1 MQDEAWGGGRGGPQ
15 PGGTPQKPACSY
27 GGLCYSGEG
36 RWDESEPAS
45 WGRSWVPASRSFSS
59 NRLHLDLGAGGCGL
73 GPAGG
78 RGAAGSGNGQLW
90 SGGLGISSILR
101 DALEAGETAGPPQ
114 TQTGALCVF
123 LVWQVNPG
131 WNFCPFEKKKIVIC
145 FSAVLVSYF
154 LPKPVSWDTPLR

>member
-1 MQDEAWGGGRGGPQ
+1 MGQNRP
-15 PGGTPQKPACSY
+15 P
-27 GGLCYSGEG
+27 GEG
-36 RWDESEPAS
+36 RGSQHREAS
-45 WGRSWVPASRSFSS
+45 LPTGSIWTSGRGRE
-59 NRLHLDLGAGGCGL
+59 GGGECGL

-78 RGAAGSGNGQLW
+78 AEPRAAGKGQLW
-90 SGGLGISSILR
+90 SGGLGISSWRRSILR
-101 DALEAGETAGPPQ
+101 DALESGETAGPPQ

-145 FSAVLVSYF
+145 FSAVLVSFF